1 MKIALAQIRPKL
13 SPDNLGKHIEFIE
26 KKLQE
31 IYVELEKDV
40 MEILMNESFDK
51 KQTNLR
57 MKPITSTKQILVNA
71 LDSIKMVDKIA
82 KEDLAK

>member
-1 MKIALAQIRPKL
+1 M
-13 SPDNLGKHIEFIE
+13 NIERIE

-31 IYVELEKDV
+31 IYADLEKEV
-40 MEILMNESFDK
+40 MEVLMDESLDR

-57 MKPITSTKQILVNA
+57 MQPLKSTKKILENA
-71 LDSIKMVDKIA
+71 LESIKMVERLA